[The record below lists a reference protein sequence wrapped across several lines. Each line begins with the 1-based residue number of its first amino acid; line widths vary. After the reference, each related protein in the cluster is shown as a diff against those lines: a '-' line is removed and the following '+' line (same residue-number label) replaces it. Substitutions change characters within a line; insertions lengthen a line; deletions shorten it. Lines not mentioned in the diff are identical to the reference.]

1 MKPLAQ
7 RVNELR
13 LAVMM
18 LTRLPVGRLQD
29 PAPGLPDAQW
39 AFPLVGLVVGLIAG
53 VTHGV
58 SLHLGASAGMAAVL
72 SLGALVLT
80 TGALHQDGLAD
91 FADGMWGGHDKARRL
106 EIMRD
111 SQIGSYGVL
120 ALILCCALWIAALA
134 QLAGSIGI
142 VGFLAVGVLSRLAMT
157 ACLATMPA
165 ARNDGLGATAKGKP
179 VWALHFLFGLGALLA
194 LGSNGIP
201 VLATVGIVSLIVA
214 QIARRRIGGQTGDVL
229 GAVQFISETA
239 AWTMLAILA

>member
-1 MKPLAQ
+1 MSPLAQ
-7 RVNELR
+7 RANELR

-29 PAPGLPDAQW
+29 PAPSLPDAQW
-39 AFPLVGLVVGLIAG
+39 AFPLVGLIVGAIAG
-53 VTHGV
+53 ATHGI
-58 SLHLGASAGMAAVL
+58 SLHIGAGSGMAAVL
-72 SLGALVLT
+72 SLGAIVLT

-134 QLAGSIGI
+134 QLAGSIGV

-157 ACLATMPA
+157 GCLATMPA
-165 ARNDGLGATAKGKP
+165 ARDDGLGAAAKGKP
-179 VWALHFLFGLGALLA
+179 VWALYLLFGLGTLFA
-194 LGSNGIP
+194 LGSNGLP
-201 VLATVGIVSLIVA
+201 VVATVGIVTLIVG

-239 AWTMLAILA
+239 AWTILALLV